1 MQFKLVLVVLYWK
14 SADTSSL
21 FVCHSLTQKLVNDV
35 FYTLSGVVGMEDYRI
50 AINIH
55 LQYEFKNNNHK
66 NLNDILLQIL

>member
-1 MQFKLVLVVLYWK
+1 
-14 SADTSSL
+14 
-21 FVCHSLTQKLVNDV
+21 
-35 FYTLSGVVGMEDYRI
+35 MEDYRI